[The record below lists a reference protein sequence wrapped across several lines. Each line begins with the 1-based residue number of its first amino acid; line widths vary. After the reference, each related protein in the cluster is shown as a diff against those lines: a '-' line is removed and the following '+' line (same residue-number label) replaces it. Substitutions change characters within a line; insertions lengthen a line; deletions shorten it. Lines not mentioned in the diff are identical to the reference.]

1 MSLFKELLYSSLL
14 RNRDRM
20 PFRFHIKCIIFEIN
34 LRFIPWKRHGKESQN
49 IIDPL
54 TTQDE
59 KITVILRIG

>member
-1 MSLFKELLYSSLL
+1 
-14 RNRDRM
+14 M